1 MKYLVTGADGFI
13 GRHLVEYLARNK
25 KDTIIATDRTTKVY
39 FEGTNIQ
46 YQACELKDKEQVDKL
61 EDVDKVI
68 HLAAYNGTKFFY
80 EKPFEVIKDNII
92 PTLNL
97 LDRYKN
103 GNVEFI
109 YSGSPESTTSADL
122 PAKEDAPYFIP
133 DPLNPRWSYANSKA
147 LGEQAVIH
155 SGLKWKIIR
164 YNNVYGPGQKD
175 HFIPEFVDRLKQTNE
190 AKLYGYANTRTFLF
204 VEDACEATYEVMEH
218 MNCEEEIINIGGA
231 EELKI
236 HEVANI
242 ICDLVDYRGVIV
254 GEPAPEG
261 SVTRRWPDISK
272 LKLKTG
278 WFPKT
283 SLRAGLAK
291 TLGL

>member
-1 MKYLVTGADGFI
+1 
-13 GRHLVEYLARNK
+13 
-25 KDTIIATDRTTKVY
+25 
-39 FEGTNIQ
+39 
-46 YQACELKDKEQVDKL
+46 
-61 EDVDKVI
+61 
-68 HLAAYNGTKFFY
+68 
-80 EKPFEVIKDNII
+80 
-92 PTLNL
+92 
-97 LDRYKN
+97 
-103 GNVEFI
+103 
-109 YSGSPESTTSADL
+109 
-122 PAKEDAPYFIP
+122 
-133 DPLNPRWSYANSKA
+133 
-147 LGEQAVIH
+147 
-155 SGLKWKIIR
+155 
-164 YNNVYGPGQKD
+164 
-175 HFIPEFVDRLKQTNE
+175 
-190 AKLYGYANTRTFLF
+190 
-204 VEDACEATYEVMEH
+204 

-242 ICDLVDYRGVIV
+242 ICDLIDYRGVIV